1 MGKIEGGH
9 KPIVNALAKLPGQW
23 VDNLPLVLLAD
34 RISIQ
39 ATGYSADQL
48 VIGQNPVLPID
59 LSIPTWQTLPYRR
72 VTHWAQLLAIRAMQL
87 DLRDQFI
94 KDAVDQTE
102 RLRALKKQYWDD
114 TREIR
119 QGDIKAGDL
128 VLLWDSVRQID
139 MSRDKK
145 LSKRWLGPYRVSAD
159 KTNPERGSYLLEDLD
174 GT

>member
-1 MGKIEGGH
+1 
-9 KPIVNALAKLPGQW
+9 
-23 VDNLPLVLLAD
+23 
-34 RISIQ
+34 
-39 ATGYSADQL
+39 
-48 VIGQNPVLPID
+48 
-59 LSIPTWQTLPYRR
+59 
-72 VTHWAQLLAIRAMQL
+72 MQL